1 MSQTTLNELTPLES
15 FDDAFRGFLRPW
27 LEREDALAPR
37 IKVDL
42 SETDGAYRVKA
53 DLPGVR
59 KEDIDIQID
68 NNRLTLSATVKK
80 ETQDEVRGRVIR
92 SERQVGHASRSLW
105 LDKAVDESKA
115 TARFENGVLEL
126 TLPQKTVDGTRKIA
140 ID

>member
-1 MSQTTLNELTPLES
+1 MSHSTLNELTPLES

-80 ETQDEVRGRVIR
+80 ETQDEVRVRVIR

>member
-1 MSQTTLNELTPLES
+1 MNHSTLNELTPLES

-27 LEREDALAPR
+27 LEREDTLAPR
-37 IKVDL
+37 IKIDL
-42 SETDGAYRVKA
+42 SETEGAYRVKA

-68 NNRLTLSATVKK
+68 NNRLTLSATVTK
-80 ETQDEVRGRVIR
+80 ESQDEKQGRVIR

-115 TARFENGVLEL
+115 SARFENGVLEL
-126 TLPQKTVDGTRKIA
+126 TLPQKAADATRKIA
-140 ID
+140 IE

>member
-1 MSQTTLNELTPLES
+1 MSPSTLNELTPLES

-27 LEREDALAPR
+27 LEREDTLAPR
-37 IKVDL
+37 IKIDL
-42 SETDGAYRVKA
+42 SEADGAYRVKA

-59 KEDIDIQID
+59 KEDIDIQIE

-80 ETQDEVRGRVIR
+80 ATQDEAQGRVIR

-105 LDKAVDESKA
+105 LDKAVDESRA
-115 TARFENGVLEL
+115 SARFENGVLEL
-126 TLPQKTVDGTRKIA
+126 TLPQKAVDATHKIA

>member
-1 MSQTTLNELTPLES
+1 MSHSTLNELTPLES

-27 LEREDALAPR
+27 LEREDTMAPR
-37 IKVDL
+37 IKIDL

-59 KEDIDIQID
+59 KEDIDIQIE
-68 NNRLTLSATVKK
+68 NNRLTLSATVTK
-80 ETQDEVRGRVIR
+80 ESQDETHGRVIR

-115 TARFENGVLEL
+115 SARFENGVLEL
-126 TLPQKTVDGTRKIA
+126 TLPHKPAPKAGRIAVD
-140 ID
+140 

>member
-1 MSQTTLNELTPLES
+1 
-15 FDDAFRGFLRPW
+15 
-27 LEREDALAPR
+27 
-37 IKVDL
+37 VDL

>member
-1 MSQTTLNELTPLES
+1 MSHSTLHEMTPLES

-37 IKVDL
+37 IKIDL

-53 DLPGVR
+53 DFPGVR